1 MGALNG
7 FSHFQPFWRSG
18 GKNKLVQSASWHD
31 LAACIVFCHLPAFVV
46 GFVLGETSLLAF
58 LSVIMESW
66 TVALERRL
74 LELWFEAK
82 TRYETTMKRNTRK
95 RAWILDEL
103 KKCAGEGGREVPQWL
118 VELTDKKLKNK
129 IEYLKVRFTC
139 LCQVQ
144 IME

>member
-7 FSHFQPFWRSG
+7 FSYFQPFWRSG

-31 LAACIVFCHLPAFVV
+31 LAVCIVFCHLPAFVV

-82 TRYETTMKRNTRK
+82 TKYETTMKK
-95 RAWILDEL
+95 IPE
-103 KKCAGEGGREVPQWL
+103 RERGSWM
-118 VELTDKKLKNK
+118 N
-129 IEYLKVRFTC
+129 
-139 LCQVQ
+139 
-144 IME
+144 